1 MRFWSIMSRRAT
13 YRFLSVVAL
22 FVVAFGLSQ
31 ASAQGGA
38 AVTAYSPYTM
48 FGIGELQTIGAT
60 PMRAMGGTGVAW
72 RSAQMPSMIN
82 PAGYSATLPKSFI
95 FGFGAEG
102 NFLQNAQRQYD
113 SSGAYTTAKN
123 GKNTINFHE
132 IAVQFPVAKRLGIG
146 VSLMPYSSVGYKMSF
161 LDQSDEIAGNVGA
174 ASYTYS
180 GDGDVTEVKLGI
192 GWEPFKNFSIGV
204 AAKYYWGKINHNYTA
219 AVDNNFVGENS
230 FYSVIGADEYA
241 ISDFK
246 FQVGLQWNIISNE
259 KRMLTF
265 GATYDYGGHLR
276 NKITKSIVLNNTYS
290 TQTFYENKDGQMRLP
305 HMARAGFMY
314 HDPKFA
320 AALEYEFQAWGSSND
335 HFSESVN
342 NGLTVQYVDTHTAK
356 LGFSYT
362 PNRFDA
368 RNYLRR
374 ISYRVGYRW
383 GDYYQAYNGQRIQQ
397 MAVTAGFGFPL
408 KFMGTSSIDV
418 CFEYGLRGSHAS
430 VINSVG
436 ERVGM
441 IRQDYFKIG
450 LGFSLFGEDYWFVRP
465 KYD

>member
-1 MRFWSIMSRRAT
+1 MFRKAT
-13 YRFLSVVAL
+13 YKFLSVVL
-22 FVVAFGLSQ
+22 IVTLSVLGVVEN

-48 FGIGELQTIGAT
+48 FGIGELQTIGTT
-60 PMRAMGGTGVAW
+60 PMRSMGGVGVAW
-72 RSAQMPSMIN
+72 RSSQMPSMVN

-95 FGFGAEG
+95 FGFGIEG

-113 SSGAYTTAKN
+113 ANGAYTTAKN
-123 GKNTINFHE
+123 GKNSVNFHE

-161 LDQSDEIAGNVGA
+161 LDQKDEIAGNIGA

-180 GDGDVTEVKLGI
+180 GEGDVTEVKLGI

-204 AAKYYWGKINHNYTA
+204 AAKYYWGKIDHNYTSA
-219 AVDNNFVGENS
+219 IDNNFVGENS
-230 FYSVIGADEYA
+230 FYSVIGNDEYA

-246 FQVGLQWNIISNE
+246 FQVGLQWNILSDE
-259 KRMLTF
+259 KKMLTL
-265 GATYDYGGHLR
+265 GATYDYGGHLH

-290 TQTFYENKDGQMRLP
+290 TESFYESKDGQMRLP
-305 HMARAGFMY
+305 HMARVGLLF
-314 HDPKFA
+314 HNPKFVA
-320 AALEYEFQAWGSSND
+320 SAEYEFQAWGSGNSRFTEQASNGI
-335 HFSESVN
+335 V
-342 NGLTVQYVDTHTAK
+342 VQYVDTHTAK
-356 LGFSYT
+356 VGFAYT
-362 PNRFDA
+362 PNRFDV
-368 RNYLRR
+368 RNYFNR
-374 ISYRVGYRW
+374 ISYRVGYRY
-383 GDYYQAYNGQRIQQ
+383 GDYYQSYNSARIQQ

-418 CFEYGLRGSHAS
+418 SFEYGLRGAIKKMISTS
-430 VINSVG
+430 PQ
-436 ERVGM
+436 VGM
-441 IRQDYFKIG
+441 IRQDYFKVG